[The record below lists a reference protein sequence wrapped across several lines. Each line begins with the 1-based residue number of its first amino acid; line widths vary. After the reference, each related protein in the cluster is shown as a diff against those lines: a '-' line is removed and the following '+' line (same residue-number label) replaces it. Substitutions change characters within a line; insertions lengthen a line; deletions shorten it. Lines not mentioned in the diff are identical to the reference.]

1 MRCVNKEA
9 LATGAFAE
17 ATRSDAIGGARGG
30 STRPNPLM
38 NKFNGSGQMDDTRET
53 VETDGADDYPDDV
66 GLAGMAVGVTRLD
79 GTTTPGIVR
88 GTRDVQ
94 VDEETLATRVIVEV
108 EDGDHPLD
116 TDAERVEVI

>member
-1 MRCVNKEA
+1 MPVA
-9 LATGAFAE
+9 
-17 ATRSDAIGGARGG
+17 
-30 STRPNPLM
+30 
-38 NKFNGSGQMDDTRET
+38 DTEIT
-53 VETDGADDYPDDV
+53 PPMSETDGTTETDGTDDYPDDA

-94 VDEETLATRVIVEV
+94 VGEEALATRVIVDV
-108 EDGDHPLD
+108 EAEDHPLD